1 MSRFTFFR
9 ALLVASLVALAI
21 VPAGALGAKPE
32 RFHERIAEFFEGENV
47 CGSTFDVSVSGVFTD
62 LAFFD
67 QEGNFVR
74 FMSLA
79 SVRATFSDEDGP
91 AVVIQ
96 NAGMFQEV
104 EPVVDEEAGTITFTF
119 TFTGLPEKIQTAQGP
134 LRLRD
139 AGIATFEDT
148 FDLATGELISSEA
161 TVVKGPHPEL
171 ESDFTLFC
179 EAFLEAAG

>member
-1 MSRFTFFR
+1 MRRFRFLR
-9 ALLVASLVALAI
+9 ALLLAGLLALAV

-32 RFHERIAEFFEGENV
+32 RFHERFVDFFEGENV
-47 CGSTFDVSVSGVFTD
+47 CGSTFDVSVTGVFTD

-67 QEGNFVR
+67 KEGNFVR
-74 FMSLA
+74 FMSL
-79 SVRATFSDEDGP
+79 SSTRATFSDEDGP
-91 AVVIQ
+91 AVVLH

-119 TFTGLPEKIQTAQGP
+119 TFTGLPEMIKTAQGP

-139 AGIATFEDT
+139 AGIATFTDT
-148 FDLATGELISSEA
+148 FDIATGELISSEV
-161 TVVKGPHPEL
+161 TTKGPHPEL

>member
-1 MSRFTFFR
+1 MSRSRFLRTI
-9 ALLVASLVALAI
+9 LLIGVLALAV

-67 QEGNFVR
+67 KDGNFVR

-96 NAGMFQEV
+96 NAGMFQDLA
-104 EPVVDEEAGTITFTF
+104 PVVDEEAGTITFTF
-119 TFTGLPEKIQTAQGP
+119 TFKGLPEMIKTAQGP

-139 AGIATFEDT
+139 AGIATFQDT
-148 FDLATGELISSEA
+148 FDLATGELISSEVI
-161 TVVKGPHPEL
+161 VVKGPHPEL